1 MKKQKNKYYDLGSR
15 CVNSILAS
23 MRMKCSQL
31 NSNVYLEITLF
42 KIDYALVVL
51 KRQFFIIVLNH
62 RDSLLMETLSITTLA
77 VEKVLHGDKDV
88 NINDN
93 IKLHN
98 AVSKYII
105 ATKKF
110 NILKSYTYVTKHH
123 QITITHDYF

>member
-31 NSNVYLEITLF
+31 NSNIYLEITLF

-51 KRQFFIIVLNH
+51 KRQFFIIVLSH

-105 ATKKF
+105 ATKK
-110 NILKSYTYVTKHH
+110 I
-123 QITITHDYF
+123 